1 MLATI
6 YLSLQCSILDIGNSI
21 SDIHLTL
28 KANPDNQT
36 PDSDPSPSPAA
47 AGGPSTLK
55 IFAALAAC
63 HWVGDCYGGMWPIF
77 KYLADLDL
85 GKAGMIAT
93 VSTLIGAGLQPLFG
107 IWSDRGGQR
116 TLVLWGVGLAC
127 SGMLLGPV
135 SLIGDAM
142 TPFQW
147 YGLMLLI
154 MLVVRVGQGMY
165 HPSAVSAAGNLNHDR
180 RSMFVSMF
188 IAAGMFGFASSQGLF
203 SFVFVRTG
211 AHTEAM
217 LIPAAMILLLAWA
230 WCRPVLPSRE
240 DAQGRKHRI
249 SDLAAIRW
257 PLTVLF
263 LFEVMIGGW
272 FHGIIFLMPE
282 MLEENAYPAWMVQGT
297 GYFFWVAGSA
307 ALMIL
312 AGLLSDRFRGTRVLT
327 AFTGL
332 GLVFY
337 YAVVLSGPV
346 PWWVMLGLLFV
357 AGGCIGSANPMAVA
371 MGQRLD
377 PRHASLISGI
387 LMGLAWAVASP
398 ADWIVGVLAQQPAIG
413 VTGSLLLLGIVGVFA
428 LILVSIL
435 PLAIRRTIRQ

>member
-1 MLATI
+1 
-6 YLSLQCSILDIGNSI
+6 
-21 SDIHLTL
+21 
-28 KANPDNQT
+28 
-36 PDSDPSPSPAA
+36 
-47 AGGPSTLK
+47 
-55 IFAALAAC
+55 
-63 HWVGDCYGGMWPIF
+63 MWPIF

-85 GKAGMIAT
+85 AKAGMIAT
-93 VSTLIGAGLQPLFG
+93 VSTLLGAGLQPLFG

-116 TLVLWGVGLAC
+116 ALVLWGVGLA
-127 SGMLLGPV
+127 STGMLLGPV
-135 SLIGDAM
+135 SLVGDAL
-142 TPFQW
+142 TQFQW

-203 SFVFVRTG
+203 SYVFVQTG
-211 AHTEAM
+211 AHTEWM
-217 LIPAAMILLLAWA
+217 LIPAAIILLISWF
-230 WCRPVLPSRE
+230 WCRPVPPSRE
-240 DAQGRKHRI
+240 DVHGRKHRI

-257 PLTVLF
+257 PLAVLF

-282 MLEENAYPAWMVQGT
+282 MLEENAYPVWMVRGT

-307 ALMIL
+307 TLMIF
-312 AGLLSDRFRGTRVLT
+312 AGHLSDRFRGTRVLA

-332 GLVFY
+332 GLVLY
-337 YAVVLSGPV
+337 YAVVLSGPI

-413 VTGSLLLLGIVGVFA
+413 VTGALLLLGIAGVFA

-435 PLAIRRTIRQ
+435 PLVMKRASAVDT